1 MAISEYKDELDRKNM
16 EEAQKII
23 SYLPDYVTDYFISR
37 KSNTTAKTRLS
48 YAFDLRLFFIYYIR
62 NIKPELFD
70 EESHEENLKDPEKMK
85 FPFNYNAGLK
95 RVTTSHLSELK
106 ARDIEFFMEYLQI
119 DKERANHKSG
129 VARKYAALSS
139 FFDYLY
145 RNDKIPENPCAKVL
159 PVRPTK
165 DNRIIRLSPD
175 EVSRFLNAIESVG
188 EDLTE
193 VRSEYRDLFT
203 EHQRTY
209 LQKTVD
215 RDLAIATVF
224 LGTGIRLSELVG
236 LNIADVNLEK
246 CQMSVLGKGDKYR
259 MVALGDETIDTLKKY
274 LDVRLQMTG
283 VSSDYENAL
292 FLSAQKRRMT
302 PQAVEN
308 LIVKYAKAIGL
319 QDRITPHKLRKTF
332 GTSLYQETGDIYLVA
347 NSLGHNNVNTTKNH
361 YVAQSEQNLLD
372 ARNKVKLRD

>member
-1 MAISEYKDELDRKNM
+1 M
-16 EEAQKII
+16 
-23 SYLPDYVTDYFISR
+23 
-37 KSNTTAKTRLS
+37 
-48 YAFDLRLFFIYYIR
+48 
-62 NIKPELFD
+62 
-70 EESHEENLKDPEKMK
+70 
-85 FPFNYNAGLK
+85 
-95 RVTTSHLSELK
+95 
-106 ARDIEFFMEYLQI
+106 
-119 DKERANHKSG
+119 
-129 VARKYAALSS
+129 
-139 FFDYLY
+139 
-145 RNDKIPENPCAKVL
+145 
-159 PVRPTK
+159 
-165 DNRIIRLSPD
+165 
-175 EVSRFLNAIESVG
+175 
-188 EDLTE
+188 TE

-319 QDRITPHKLRKTF
+319 QDRITPHKL
-332 GTSLYQETGDIYLVA
+332 
-347 NSLGHNNVNTTKNH
+347 
-361 YVAQSEQNLLD
+361 
-372 ARNKVKLRD
+372 